1 MDGSSDVERNF
12 SQMQLLECR
21 RARRHHSE
29 QVLQDLLKV
38 RLHVPDEFRDPCR
51 DAALSKG
58 MVTFL
63 RRAQTNYGKLF
74 GLRRLASRSMV
85 PVEKEDKLALLL
97 WRRPRWQHLAHK
109 KKGAPRTRAARLQTW
124 ESSVQRLVG
133 ERRLVAKEDSFVA
146 HAEVEGDSL
155 LEHMSQVLQ
164 TKTLQHKLA
173 QEEAERVGK
182 LTPPPAPVRKIA
194 LFTPTARKCKLAFGL
209 KRKLVGPKLAEHD
222 VEKPPAGKRKLVG
235 PKLAE
240 HKVEKPPRPK
250 RKGTDYV
257 ALLDGARFAENVH
270 VHFSAAAAGKY
281 KEAAVYLAKRGV
293 VGVVQVGTELL
304 SSRKL
309 RELSYRIQKL
319 QVGSGSF
326 RRGSRSSRA
335 DPRPNP
341 PRTEPGS

>member
-1 MDGSSDVERNF
+1 
-12 SQMQLLECR
+12 
-21 RARRHHSE
+21 
-29 QVLQDLLKV
+29 
-38 RLHVPDEFRDPCR
+38 
-51 DAALSKG
+51 

-63 RRAQTNYGKLF
+63 RRAQTNYGKFF

-124 ESSVQRLVG
+124 ESSVQRPLG

-146 HAEVEGDSL
+146 HADVDGDGL
-155 LEHMSQVLQ
+155 LEHMSQVMQ

-173 QEEAERVGK
+173 QEEAERAGK
-182 LTPPPAPVRKIA
+182 LAPPPAPVRKKA
-194 LFTPTARKCKLAFGL
+194 LLTPTARKCKLAFGL
-209 KRKLVGPKLAEHD
+209 KCKLAGPKLAEHN
-222 VEKPPAGKRKLVG
+222 VEKPPAGKLKPTRGLKRKLAG

-240 HKVEKPPRPK
+240 HKVEKPPRQKTLPALGAK

-257 ALLDGARFAENVH
+257 ALLDGARFAENVR

-281 KEAAVYLAKRGV
+281 NEVAVYLAKKGV
-293 VGVVQVGTELL
+293 VGLVQVGTELL
-304 SSRKL
+304 SRKL

-319 QVGSGSF
+319 QVGSGSC